1 MQETLVDGLDD
12 LSEDAAP
19 PAPGAVDDNVRRVG
33 DERIVVRVELARL
46 VDLAV
51 VVRVT
56 DRREGAVG
64 HAVNTALHLEHARH
78 FVDHPLSG
86 ALFPFEG

>member
-1 MQETLVDGLDD
+1 MTLVDGLDD
-12 LSEDAAP
+12 FSEDAAP
-19 PAPGAVDDNVRRVG
+19 PAPGAVVDNVRRVG
-33 DERIVVRVELARL
+33 EARSVVCVELARL

-56 DRREGAVG
+56 DWREGAVG
-64 HAVNTALHLEHARH
+64 HAVNTALHVERARH

-86 ALFPFEG
+86 ALVPSEV

>member
-19 PAPGAVDDNVRRVG
+19 PAPGAVVDNVHRVG
-33 DERIVVRVELARL
+33 EARSVVRVKLARL
-46 VDLAV
+46 VHLAV

-56 DRREGAVG
+56 DWREGAVG
-64 HAVNTALHLEHARH
+64 HAVGTALHLERACH
-78 FVDHPLSG
+78 FVDHPLSR
-86 ALFPFEG
+86 ALVPSVV

>member
-1 MQETLVDGLDD
+1 MQVTLVDGLDD

-19 PAPGAVDDNVRRVG
+19 PAPGAVVDNVHRVG
-33 DERIVVRVELARL
+33 EARSVVCVELARL

-56 DRREGAVG
+56 DWREGAVG
-64 HAVNTALHLEHARH
+64 HAVDTTLHLERARH
-78 FVDHPLSG
+78 FVDHSLSR
-86 ALFPFEG
+86 AYVPSEV

>member
-1 MQETLVDGLDD
+1 MQVTLVDGLDD

-19 PAPGAVDDNVRRVG
+19 PAPGAVVDNVGRVG
-33 DERIVVRVELARL
+33 KARSVVCVELARL

-56 DRREGAVG
+56 DWREGAVV
-64 HAVNTALHLEHARH
+64 HAVDTALHLERARH
-78 FVDHPLSG
+78 FVDHLLASAYVPL
-86 ALFPFEG
+86 EV